1 MVAGNDVAYRNAG
14 FTNSRDDLDA
24 ERDMAAVEV
33 FFGFGGVVSTQDAQG
48 NFGFSGI
55 MQQRT
60 HAQAFHFLFG
70 QAHGFAKQ

>member
-1 MVAGNDVAYRNAG
+1 MVAGNDVAYRNAD

-33 FFGFGGVVSTQDAQG
+33 FFGFGAVVSKQDALG
-48 NFGFSGI
+48 DFGFSGI

-60 HAQAFHFLFG
+60 HAQAFHFFFG
-70 QAHGFAKQ
+70 QAYGFAKQ